1 MAEYKGSIALTSL
14 YDGQSADVWTIGED
28 GYWYK
33 NGIKTDQKAT
43 GKDGISSFL
52 YEAEWSYY
60 KINKLFEKDLIL
72 SPLSLGFR
80 LLKSNNIQPVESYSY
95 SLKIVNESAYQDIVE
110 RSKTIPLILLDEEGN
125 EVTTTLYAELIQIH
139 DNKITLNLNPIY
151 NNFLSSSISSTDK
164 TWYEGLRSLLIG
176 EEPIFL
182 CWETFDE
189 NKQCTTRSIIPVD
202 YGTTEDLAKF
212 NLNATNIT
220 AAINNSKLVFDGENG
235 LTVQNGGLRIL
246 DLNAQPL
253 LSFNKDGG
261 LYIKGNGEFTGTIY
275 AVDGSFEG
283 SINAKEGSI
292 GGFSILEDRLISKA
306 TLGDEP
312 SISLN
317 GTTGEVIANNILLG
331 DKATIKNSIE
341 LGDAKLWN
349 PLSSPDSNTLL
360 EMPNLLIRQDGRIV
374 LGDLIFDGLSS
385 SIYGNTFT
393 IKPNHAFFENVT
405 ISGKIESAIFETNS
419 TQVVG
424 GSMLFK
430 PAYKILSTK
439 TANGN
444 LEIELDTI
452 SMEELEIGKY
462 ILLLSNKGSQV
473 GSPTPILSINN
484 NSVVVA
490 GTYANLDE
498 LQTLISVGYEKDLVM
513 AVNSGGAT
521 ALGTGSR
528 SFSIGE
534 FNSLTGKTE
543 TKVFLGDLAYLQTSS
558 TSNLQ
563 PSGYGLY
570 SENAYLR
577 GTLTTEVNEENSYAG
592 INTISPIN
600 SIHFDDEKIVFW
612 AGAYNTTTDSIQKSP
627 FQVTEEGSIYA
638 SKAILTNSLISQ
650 SEIRGVDIYAAN
662 IYGTGTEID
671 QFRPGLSFFNTNNGI
686 AFFREDNTEQFR
698 IGLNAFSMG
707 DFDFVEFLNNQVK
720 LKSHIGEIS
729 KLLIPSNSN
738 KTTLILEEE
747 TIGNENL
754 KFEISEKIKVKEGLE
769 EAGEWSLEKF
779 HSKSAT
785 SQLDKT
791 ILFDDRMKYEKI
803 EDKGY
808 NLYVW

>member
-1 MAEYKGSIALTSL
+1 
-14 YDGQSADVWTIGED
+14 
-28 GYWYK
+28 
-33 NGIKTDQKAT
+33 
-43 GKDGISSFL
+43 
-52 YEAEWSYY
+52 
-60 KINKLFEKDLIL
+60 
-72 SPLSLGFR
+72 
-80 LLKSNNIQPVESYSY
+80 
-95 SLKIVNESAYQDIVE
+95 
-110 RSKTIPLILLDEEGN
+110 
-125 EVTTTLYAELIQIH
+125 
-139 DNKITLNLNPIY
+139 
-151 NNFLSSSISSTDK
+151 
-164 TWYEGLRSLLIG
+164 
-176 EEPIFL
+176 
-182 CWETFDE
+182 
-189 NKQCTTRSIIPVD
+189 
-202 YGTTEDLAKF
+202 
-212 NLNATNIT
+212 
-220 AAINNSKLVFDGENG
+220 
-235 LTVQNGGLRIL
+235 
-246 DLNAQPL
+246 
-253 LSFNKDGG
+253 
-261 LYIKGNGEFTGTIY
+261 
-275 AVDGSFEG
+275 
-283 SINAKEGSI
+283 
-292 GGFSILEDRLISKA
+292 
-306 TLGDEP
+306 
-312 SISLN
+312 
-317 GTTGEVIANNILLG
+317 
-331 DKATIKNSIE
+331 
-341 LGDAKLWN
+341 
-349 PLSSPDSNTLL
+349 
-360 EMPNLLIRQDGRIV
+360 MPNLLIQQDGRIV

-405 ISGKIESAIFETNS
+405 VSGKIESVIFETNS

-430 PAYKILSTK
+430 PAYKILSTNV
-439 TANGN
+439 TNGN
-444 LEIELDTI
+444 LEIKLDTI
-452 SMEELEIGKY
+452 SIEELEVGKY

-521 ALGTGSR
+521 TLGTGSR

-577 GTLTTEVNEENSYAG
+577 GTLTTEVNEGNSYAG

-638 SKAILTNSLISQ
+638 SKAIFTNSLISQ

-754 KFEISEKIKVKEGLE
+754 KFEISETIKVKEGLE
-769 EAGEWSLEKF
+769 EAGEWSLKKF